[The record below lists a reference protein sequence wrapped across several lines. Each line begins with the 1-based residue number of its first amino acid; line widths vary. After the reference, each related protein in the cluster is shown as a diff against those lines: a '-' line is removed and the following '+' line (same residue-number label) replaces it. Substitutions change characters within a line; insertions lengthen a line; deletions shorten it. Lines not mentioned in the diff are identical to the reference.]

1 VADAARAVPDAGRP
15 DPSTRLRIY
24 FPTQASW
31 DAGMRSAVCVL
42 IHIDHSAMSGD
53 ALDGS
58 GLTPLQRQALT
69 LTNESVLLRVKLH
82 DVPRSG
88 WKIGAALEQRLGQA
102 DRAESS
108 ALAALASDLPSGASA
123 DLGSALRGLAAV
135 DATEASKA
143 EADAAAVTSADA
155 WQSRIGAGLQT
166 FPPADAA
173 YRILRTALG
182 LPEPGA

>member
-1 VADAARAVPDAGRP
+1 
-15 DPSTRLRIY
+15 
-24 FPTQASW
+24 
-31 DAGMRSAVCVL
+31 
-42 IHIDHSAMSGD
+42 
-53 ALDGS
+53 
-58 GLTPLQRQALT
+58 
-69 LTNESVLLRVKLH
+69 VLLRVKLH

-88 WKIGAALEQRLGQA
+88 WKIGAALERRLGQA

-108 ALAALASDLPSGASA
+108 ALAALAADLPSGSSPE
-123 DLGSALRGLAAV
+123 LGSALRGLAAV